1 MQDARRIYELMVLTA
16 WADGK
21 VQAEEALAVHRIVA
35 ADPAFAQ
42 VGNKSEISRA
52 IQKRISEKGL
62 DASLRE
68 AASAIAEADRE
79 LAFRLVATTD
89 KAGAKEIKN
98 YLNSGTF
105 LKRGGKW
112 QVVNWQATVMPK
124 PEAKAP

>member
-79 LAFRLVATTD
+79 LAFRCCARVLSADGDLAVEDAQVLDTLQ
-89 KAGAKEIKN
+89 E
-98 YLNSGTF
+98 LFSLSGEAV
-105 LKRGGKW
+105 KRLMRDR
-112 QVVNWQATVMPK
+112 NR
-124 PEAKAP
+124 

>member
-21 VQAEEALAVHRIVA
+21 VQAEEALAVHRIAA

-79 LAFRLVATTD
+79 LAFRCCARVLSADGDLAVEDAQVLDTLQ
-89 KAGAKEIKN
+89 E
-98 YLNSGTF
+98 LFSLSGEAV
-105 LKRGGKW
+105 KRLMRDR
-112 QVVNWQATVMPK
+112 NR
-124 PEAKAP
+124 